1 MQSRPLPTHDSR
13 TLLVDPNLKQGGQ
26 LVEQLNR
33 AGFRTDFAVSWSAAR
48 AALGA
53 NYYHSGIVVADLDQS
68 ADLNE
73 LDELR
78 RAALRVW
85 IIVLSDLQPEKALP
99 LAHRQGVDAVLSAP
113 FAMEDLTSR
122 LAAFSTKYIHRYGL
136 DLRINPLA
144 PLSPTK
150 STRRQSCYRCK
161 RW

>member
-13 TLLVDPNLKQGGQ
+13 TLLVDANLEHGGK

-48 AALGA
+48 AALAA
-53 NYYHSGIVVADLDQS
+53 NYYHSCIVVADLDQP
-68 ADLNE
+68 ADLSQ

-85 IIVLSDLQPEKALP
+85 IMVLSDLQPEKALL

-113 FAMEDLTSR
+113 FSMEDLTSR
-122 LAAFSTKYIHRYGL
+122 LAAFS
-136 DLRINPLA
+136 LRA
-144 PLSPTK
+144 RPTF
-150 STRRQSCYRCK
+150 
-161 RW
+161 